1 MNNEFRTQSVFAVVK
16 NDIDWSNPVPACLRM
31 AQVLEN
37 ITTFKGP
44 QKLKLL
50 QDALK
55 FGLSEASIDHETKKN
70 VLVFIDNTLPTIM
83 QAAILASKQPIVAHA
98 LRTCFTCLKK

>member
-16 NDIDWSNPVPACLRM
+16 KDIDWSNPIPACLRM

-37 ITTFKGP
+37 ITTLKGP
-44 QKLKLL
+44 QKLKIL

-55 FGLSEASIDHETKKN
+55 FGLSEASIDHETKKS
-70 VLVFIDNTLPTIM
+70 VLGFIDGTLPGIM

-98 LRTCFTCLKK
+98 MAACFTCLKK